1 MFRPTLLAAV
11 LAEGLASK
19 ARNILGA
26 SLEIARHPT
35 APIALARING
45 ALIGDDPAEFWREN
59 ADLAIYASQVLPRQ
73 CFIYYV
79 RSGPERREG
88 FIVAQ
93 RGQVL
98 VAHDATPDS
107 IPAGTPDDQWPVS
120 RLCQQM
126 QLSLADIADAFPGG
140 PRVSISLAEPTG
152 DDQQLLMILAGQ
164 PDGEAEED
172 FDEPPPPRGAPAP
185 AQARGRE
192 QAPPREPARGARAP
206 EAAAGGR
213 APTSKRPTVSIDEDN
228 KRRSA
233 QRAAEEQAMAARS
246 AAVRSGLHHV
256 LDERGLVVAPKAEL
270 GETEILR
277 KYMISA
283 VENGLPEGVPEELR
297 AELVGKAI
305 DFAVPVEF
313 LSEVFVNN
321 KPLSR
326 PDFEANA
333 SARDLDGEA
342 VQVMEV
348 FAPRLGAG
356 TLIRRGRSNVF
367 ISRRPDEPLPASLIL
382 ELLG

>member
-1 MFRPTLLAAV
+1 
-11 LAEGLASK
+11 
-19 ARNILGA
+19 
-26 SLEIARHPT
+26 
-35 APIALARING
+35 
-45 ALIGDDPAEFWREN
+45 
-59 ADLAIYASQVLPRQ
+59 
-73 CFIYYV
+73 
-79 RSGPERREG
+79 
-88 FIVAQ
+88 
-93 RGQVL
+93 
-98 VAHDATPDS
+98 
-107 IPAGTPDDQWPVS
+107 
-120 RLCQQM
+120 
-126 QLSLADIADAFPGG
+126 
-140 PRVSISLAEPTG
+140 
-152 DDQQLLMILAGQ
+152 
-164 PDGEAEED
+164 
-172 FDEPPPPRGAPAP
+172 
-185 AQARGRE
+185 
-192 QAPPREPARGARAP
+192 
-206 EAAAGGR
+206 
-213 APTSKRPTVSIDEDN
+213 
-228 KRRSA
+228 
-233 QRAAEEQAMAARS
+233 MAARS

-367 ISRRPDEPLPASLIL
+367 ISRRLDEPLPASLIL

>member
-164 PDGEAEED
+164 PDGEDEED
-172 FDEPPPPRGAPAP
+172 FDEPPPAPRGAP

-192 QAPPREPARGARAP
+192 QARRARRARERGARMRP
-206 EAAAGGR
+206 RRPVAARRRASGR
-213 APTSKRPTVSIDEDN
+213 RCRSTRTTSAARPSARPRSRRWPPARRPSARGSTMSSTSAASWSRP
-228 KRRSA
+228 RRS
-233 QRAAEEQAMAARS
+233 
-246 AAVRSGLHHV
+246 
-256 LDERGLVVAPKAEL
+256 
-270 GETEILR
+270 
-277 KYMISA
+277 
-283 VENGLPEGVPEELR
+283 
-297 AELVGKAI
+297 
-305 DFAVPVEF
+305 
-313 LSEVFVNN
+313 
-321 KPLSR
+321 
-326 PDFEANA
+326 
-333 SARDLDGEA
+333 SAR
-342 VQVMEV
+342 
-348 FAPRLGAG
+348 PR
-356 TLIRRGRSNVF
+356 S
-367 ISRRPDEPLPASLIL
+367 SAST
-382 ELLG
+382 